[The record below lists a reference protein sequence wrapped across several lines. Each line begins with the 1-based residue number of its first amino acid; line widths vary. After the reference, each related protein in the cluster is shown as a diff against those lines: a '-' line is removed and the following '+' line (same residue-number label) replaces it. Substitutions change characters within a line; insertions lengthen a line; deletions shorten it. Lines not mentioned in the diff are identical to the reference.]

1 MAIYNPHIFTDAQ
14 LETQSE
20 IIIRELSNIEPRN
33 ILQDFKLEQSYDLDK
48 QEDKY
53 WLRVELVKE
62 IDRETA
68 IALMLGKEE

>member
-33 ILQDFKLEQSYDLDK
+33 ILQNFKLEQSYDLDK

-53 WLRVELVKE
+53 YLRVELVKE

-68 IALMLGKEE
+68 LALMLGKEE

>member
-53 WLRVELVKE
+53 WLRVEIVKE

-68 IALMLGKEE
+68 LALMLGKEE

>member
-1 MAIYNPHIFTDAQ
+1 MAVYNPHIFTDAQ

-20 IIIRELSNIEPRN
+20 IIIRELSNIEPRI

-68 IALMLGKEE
+68 IALMLGDNK

>member
-53 WLRVELVKE
+53 WLRVEIVKE